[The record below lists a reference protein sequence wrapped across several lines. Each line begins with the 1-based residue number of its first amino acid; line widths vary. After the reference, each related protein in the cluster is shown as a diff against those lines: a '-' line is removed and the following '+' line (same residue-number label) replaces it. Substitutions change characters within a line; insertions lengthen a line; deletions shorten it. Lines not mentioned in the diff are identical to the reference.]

1 MDRKKYKVNLVKS
14 AEDDLV
20 EIYEY
25 IFINDSEET
34 ADRIYLKLEEKIL
47 SLQNYPNRGHVS
59 EEMNLFVFDVFLE
72 INYKPYRIIY
82 QVIKDTIFVRCVLD
96 GRRDLQSLLQE
107 RLMRE

>member
-59 EEMNLFVFDVFLE
+59 EEMNLLGIDDFLE

>member
-1 MDRKKYKVNLVKS
+1 MSRKKYKVNLVKS

-20 EIYEY
+20 EVYEY
-25 IFINDSEET
+25 IFKNDSEEN

-47 SLQNYPNRGHVS
+47 SLQNFPNRGHVS
-59 EEMNLFVFDVFLE
+59 EEMNLLGIDDFLE

-82 QVIKDTIFVRCVLD
+82 QVIKDTIFVHCVLD
-96 GRRDLQSLLQE
+96 VRRDLQSLLQE